1 MQKLLAD
8 ERNLK
13 EKLEEEIFALK
24 SGDSPAKLEDQ
35 GQVQQ
40 VSCLCFYKIYY
51 ELSFS
56 CTQVNRKKKEKSL
69 CVEIHYI
76 GIYLQNL
83 KECSLAYQ

>member
-40 VSCLCFYKIYY
+40 VNCLVFKL
-51 ELSFS
+51 LSG
-56 CTQVNRKKKEKSL
+56 N
-69 CVEIHYI
+69 
-76 GIYLQNL
+76 N
-83 KECSLAYQ
+83 